1 MRTDSV
7 ELAPGYTVSRLIRG
21 GWQLGRDHSAEA
33 LDDLTAFSRAG
44 LTTFEVSDTYEGA
57 EVLLGRF
64 LAEAPTRLGAETAR
78 RIKVHTR
85 YTAPLG
91 SGAPSRADVTA
102 SIDRSLQ
109 RLGTERLDLL
119 QIQWWDFDSPGLI
132 AVTGYLADLAT
143 AGKIGGLGV
152 ANFGIAPL
160 TELVESGIPLV
171 SNQVQYSVLDRRPE
185 NGLIEYCRG
194 ARVALLSF
202 GALAGGFLTDQWRG
216 RSDSV
221 RSTGPAE
228 YRCIVDEAGAW
239 DALQTVLGVLNE
251 LAKARDSDIATMALA
266 WVLGRVGVAA
276 TLIGA
281 SSAARI
287 PGLLRASEMTL
298 SEDDETRIA
307 DALER
312 IRPLRGDVGEFE
324 RDPTRP
330 LAGLI
335 RSRLGAV

>member
-1 MRTDSV
+1 MRTNSV

-21 GWQLGRDHSAEA
+21 GWQLGRDHSVAA
-33 LDDLTAFSRAG
+33 LDDLAAFAQAG
-44 LTTFEVSDTYEGA
+44 LTTFEVSDTYDGA

-64 LAEAPTRLGAETAR
+64 LAEAPTRLGAEAAR

-91 SGAPSRADVTA
+91 SDAPSRTDVTN

-109 RLGTERLDLL
+109 RLGAERLDLL
-119 QIQWWDFDSPGLI
+119 QIQWWAFATPGLVDV
-132 AVTGYLADLAT
+132 AGYLADLAT

-171 SNQVQYSVLDRRPE
+171 SNQIQYSLLDRRPE
-185 NGLIEYCRG
+185 NGLIEYCRSAG
-194 ARVALLSF
+194 IALLTY
-202 GALAGGFLTDQWRG
+202 GALAGGFLTNRWHSQ
-216 RSDSV
+216 SENV
-221 RSTGPAE
+221 RSAGPEE
-228 YRCIVDEAGAW
+228 YRCIVDEAGGW
-239 DALQTVLGVLNE
+239 DALQTVLSVLNE
-251 LAKARDSDIATMALA
+251 LAKARDTDIATLALA
-266 WVLGRVGVAA
+266 WVLGRAGVAA

-281 SSAARI
+281 SNAARI
-287 PGLLRASEMTL
+287 PGLLSAGETIL
-298 SEDDETRIA
+298 SEDDETRIG

-324 RDPTRP
+324 RDPARP
-330 LAGLI
+330 LARLI